1 MGSLKKIKELLKFT
15 KKKTYKINMYAEAV
29 LDDARVI
36 ATDSESFEVG
46 AEIYIIND
54 SGEVESLPE
63 GIYTLEDGTKIR
75 VDENSLVAGFGEE
88 EVVEEEVVEE
98 GLQEDESSAEKA
110 DWAESYEKL
119 KDRVEELE
127 KAVYGEEKELSKET
141 EKEEEPTRE
150 LTGDAVEE
158 VLTKL
163 ESIETK
169 LSALEDTPSSNGLK
183 ISPAHKKMEKVD
195 MRKLDTQERV
205 LHLMNNYSK

>member
-141 EKEEEPTRE
+141 EKEEEPTIE